1 MKRTTISLL
10 FLLFIVVN
18 ALAEVIN
25 ITIKGTTDKA
35 SKEVIVFLNGS
46 NSDIKPISVN
56 DGCFEYSDKV
66 EKYSFIYFVDKK
78 AKIQALTIADAE
90 NITLDMLKTEVSGS
104 ALTEKM
110 LTIHSVLT
118 MHDSLRTEYRKQAFN
133 EKDLLLRKELRQ
145 KAQTEKRLFD
155 ECLVKA
161 IEENKDNCLATYF
174 VAGYMRNMDYNL
186 LKSYIASD
194 APYTKHPLFEN
205 AIGWAE
211 SNQPSYDLVGKKFID
226 FADIDNNG
234 IEHRLS
240 EYAGKSN
247 YVVLDF
253 WASWCT
259 PCIAEMPKLK
269 TAQELYGDKGL
280 QIVGVSLDGNERKWK
295 EAIEKHSL
303 SWTHLGNK
311 EGQRQYHV
319 RAIPKLI
326 LINGEGIIEAVDL
339 RSDDLLEK
347 LQDIY
352 EPM

>member
-1 MKRTTISLL
+1 MKRATLSLF
-10 FLLFIVVN
+10 FLLCIVVN
-18 ALAEVIN
+18 ALAEEIN
-25 ITIKGTTDKA
+25 ITVKGTTDKA
-35 SKEVIVFLNGS
+35 SKEVIVFINRS
-46 NSDIKPISVN
+46 NSDEKTISVT
-56 DGCFEYSDKV
+56 DGCFEYSGKV
-66 EKYSFIYFVDKK
+66 EKYTFLYFVDKK

-104 ALTEKM
+104 PLTEK
-110 LTIHSVLT
+110 LITIETVLDK
-118 MHDSLRTEYRKQAFN
+118 HDSLRNEYCKQAFN

-155 ECLVKA
+155 DCLTKA
-161 IEENKDNCLATYF
+161 IEENTDNCLAAYF
-174 VAGYMRNMDYNL
+174 VAGYMREMDFNL
-186 LKSYIASD
+186 FNNYVASG
-194 APYTKHPLFEN
+194 APFTKHHLFEH
-205 AIGWAE
+205 AITWAE
-211 SNQPSYDLVGKKFID
+211 LNKPSYDLVGKKFID

-234 IEHRLS
+234 VEHRLS
-240 EYAGKSN
+240 EYAGKGN

-280 QIVGVSLDGNERKWK
+280 QIIGVSLDGNKRLWK

-311 EGQRQYHV
+311 EAQKLYHI
-319 RAIPKLI
+319 RAIPRLI
-326 LINGEGIIEAVDL
+326 LINGEGIIEGADF
-339 RSDDLLEK
+339 RSDDLLER

>member
-18 ALAEVIN
+18 ALAEVVN

-56 DGCFEYSDKV
+56 DGCFEYCDKV

-104 ALTEKM
+104 ALTEKL
-110 LTIHSVLT
+110 LTIHSVLDK
-118 MHDSLRTEYRKQAFN
+118 HDSLRTEYRKQAFN
-133 EKDLLLRKELRQ
+133 EKDLLLRKELRK

-161 IEENKDNCLATYF
+161 IVENKDNCLATYF

-234 IEHRLS
+234 VEHRLS
-240 EYAGKSN
+240 EYAGKGN

-280 QIVGVSLDGNERKWK
+280 QIVGVSLDGNERK
-295 EAIEKHSL
+295 
-303 SWTHLGNK
+303 
-311 EGQRQYHV
+311 
-319 RAIPKLI
+319 
-326 LINGEGIIEAVDL
+326 
-339 RSDDLLEK
+339 
-347 LQDIY
+347 
-352 EPM
+352 

>member
-1 MKRTTISLL
+1 MDFNL
-10 FLLFIVVN
+10 FNNYV
-18 ALAEVIN
+18 
-25 ITIKGTTDKA
+25 A
-35 SKEVIVFLNGS
+35 SG
-46 NSDIKPISVN
+46 
-56 DGCFEYSDKV
+56 
-66 EKYSFIYFVDKK
+66 
-78 AKIQALTIADAE
+78 
-90 NITLDMLKTEVSGS
+90 
-104 ALTEKM
+104 
-110 LTIHSVLT
+110 
-118 MHDSLRTEYRKQAFN
+118 
-133 EKDLLLRKELRQ
+133 
-145 KAQTEKRLFD
+145 
-155 ECLVKA
+155 
-161 IEENKDNCLATYF
+161 
-174 VAGYMRNMDYNL
+174 
-186 LKSYIASD
+186 
-194 APYTKHPLFEN
+194 APFTKHHLFEH
-205 AIGWAE
+205 AITWAE
-211 SNQPSYDLVGKKFID
+211 LNKPSYDLVGKKFID

-234 IEHRLS
+234 VEHRLS
-240 EYAGKSN
+240 EYAGKGN